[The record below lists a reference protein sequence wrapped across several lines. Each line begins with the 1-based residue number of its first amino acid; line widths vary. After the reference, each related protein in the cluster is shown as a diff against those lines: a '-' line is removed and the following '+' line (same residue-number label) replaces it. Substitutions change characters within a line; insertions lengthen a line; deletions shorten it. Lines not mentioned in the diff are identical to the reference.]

1 MGMYTKSAKEYSRV
15 GLQTEVMEAD
25 PHKLIQLLLE
35 GALTRLAMA
44 KNFIDKNDF
53 EAKNEKIG
61 QVVEILCSLQESLDH
76 ERGGDISVNLERLY
90 DYMTRRLFDAN
101 RLNDTDIVNEVMGLL
116 LEIKAGWEGI
126 RESYK
131 ELQGK
136 NTEAVNSASGSYS
149 V

>member
-1 MGMYTKSAKEYSRV
+1 MYTKGAKEYSQV

-44 KNFIDKNDF
+44 KKFIEEKNY
-53 EAKNEKIG
+53 ESRNEKIG
-61 QVVEILCSLQESLDH
+61 SAIDILCALQESLDH
-76 ERGGDISVNLERLY
+76 ERGGDISSNLERLY

-101 RLNDTDIVNEVMGLL
+101 RLNDQEPVNEVMSLL

-126 RESYK
+126 REGYV
-131 ELQGK
+131 ELKSQGK
-136 NTEAVNSASGSYS
+136 VDLKKAGGSLS

>member
-1 MGMYTKSAKEYSRV
+1 MYTKGAKEYSQV
-15 GLQTEVMEAD
+15 SLQTEVLEAD

-44 KNFIDKNDF
+44 KTFIEQKQI
-53 EAKNEKIG
+53 EKKNEKIG
-61 QVVEILCSLQESLDH
+61 QVVEIICSLQESLDH
-76 ERGGDISVNLERLY
+76 EKGGEISVNLERLY

-101 RLNDTDIVNEVMGLL
+101 RLNDNEIITEVMGLI

-126 RESYK
+126 RESYE
-131 ELQGK
+131 ELKPQGK
-136 NTEAVNSASGSYS
+136 PPMQSATGSYS

>member
-1 MGMYTKSAKEYSRV
+1 MYTKGAKEYSQV
-15 GLQTEVMEAD
+15 SLQTEVLEAD

-35 GALTRLAMA
+35 GALTRLSAA
-44 KNFIDKNDF
+44 KIFIDQNNIEK
-53 EAKNEKIG
+53 KNEKLG

-101 RLNDTDIVNEVMGLL
+101 RLNDTDIINEVMGLL

-126 RESYK
+126 RESYE
-131 ELQGK
+131 ELQGPK
-136 NTEAVNSASGSYS
+136 TEAVNSASGSYS

>member
-1 MGMYTKSAKEYSRV
+1 MYTKGAKEYSQI
-15 GLQTEVMEAD
+15 GLQTEVLEAD

-35 GALTRLAMA
+35 GALTRLAAA
-44 KNFIDKNDF
+44 KIFIEQNNIEK
-53 EAKNEKIG
+53 KNEKLG

-101 RLNDTDIVNEVMGLL
+101 RLNDTDIINEVMGLL
-116 LEIKAGWEGI
+116 LEVKAGWEGI
-126 RESYK
+126 RESYE
-131 ELQGK
+131 ELQNQ
-136 NTEAVNSASGSYS
+136 NTAAVNSASGSYS

>member
-1 MGMYTKSAKEYSRV
+1 MYTKGAKEYSQI
-15 GLQTEVMEAD
+15 GLQTEVLEAD

-35 GALTRLAMA
+35 GALTRLAAA
-44 KNFIDKNDF
+44 KIFIEQKNI
-53 EAKNEKIG
+53 EKKNEKLG

-101 RLNDTDIVNEVMGLL
+101 RLNDTDIINEVMGLL

-126 RESYK
+126 RESYE
-131 ELQGK
+131 ELQGPK
-136 NTEAVNSASGSYS
+136 TEAVNSASGSYS

>member
-1 MGMYTKSAKEYSRV
+1 MYTKGAKEYSQV
-15 GLQTEVMEAD
+15 SLQTEVLEAD

-35 GALTRLAMA
+35 GGLTRLAA
-44 KNFIDKNDF
+44 SKVFIEQKNIEK
-53 EAKNEKIG
+53 KNEKLG

-101 RLNDTDIVNEVMGLL
+101 RLNDTDIINEVMGLL

-126 RESYK
+126 RESYE
-131 ELQGK
+131 ELQGR
-136 NTEAVNSASGSYS
+136 NTAAVNSASGSYS

>member
-1 MGMYTKSAKEYSRV
+1 MYTKGAKEYSQI
-15 GLQTEVMEAD
+15 GLQTEVLEAD

-35 GALTRLAMA
+35 GALTRLAAA
-44 KNFIDKNDF
+44 KIFIDQDNIEK
-53 EAKNEKIG
+53 KNEKLG

-101 RLNDTDIVNEVMGLL
+101 RLNDTDIINEVMGLL

-126 RESYK
+126 RESYE
-131 ELQGK
+131 ELNKQ
-136 NTEAVNSASGSYS
+136 NSPTVNSASGSYS

>member
-1 MGMYTKSAKEYSRV
+1 MYTKGAKEYSQV
-15 GLQTEVMEAD
+15 SLQTEVLEAD

-35 GALTRLAMA
+35 GALTRLAAA
-44 KNFIDKNDF
+44 KIFIEQNNIEK
-53 EAKNEKIG
+53 KNEKLG

-90 DYMTRRLFDAN
+90 EYMTRRLFDAN
-101 RLNDTDIVNEVMGLL
+101 RLNDTDIINEVMGLL
-116 LEIKAGWEGI
+116 LEIKSGWEGI
-126 RESYK
+126 RESYE
-131 ELQGK
+131 ELQGQ

>member
-1 MGMYTKSAKEYSRV
+1 MYTKGAKEYSQV
-15 GLQTEVMEAD
+15 SLQTEVLEAD

-35 GALTRLAMA
+35 GALTRLAAA
-44 KNFIDKNDF
+44 KIFIEQDNIEK
-53 EAKNEKIG
+53 KNEKLG

-101 RLNDTDIVNEVMGLL
+101 RLNDTDIINEVMGLL

-126 RESYK
+126 RESYE
-131 ELQGK
+131 ELQGPK
-136 NTEAVNSASGSYS
+136 TEAVNSASGSYS

>member
-1 MGMYTKSAKEYSRV
+1 MYTKGAKEYSQV
-15 GLQTEVMEAD
+15 SLQTEVLEAD

-35 GALTRLAMA
+35 GALTRLAAA
-44 KNFIDKNDF
+44 KIFIEQNNIEK
-53 EAKNEKIG
+53 KNEKLG

-101 RLNDTDIVNEVMGLL
+101 RLNDNDIINEVMGLL

-126 RESYK
+126 RESYEEIK
-131 ELQGK
+131 GQS
-136 NTEAVNSASGSYS
+136 TTAINSASGSYS